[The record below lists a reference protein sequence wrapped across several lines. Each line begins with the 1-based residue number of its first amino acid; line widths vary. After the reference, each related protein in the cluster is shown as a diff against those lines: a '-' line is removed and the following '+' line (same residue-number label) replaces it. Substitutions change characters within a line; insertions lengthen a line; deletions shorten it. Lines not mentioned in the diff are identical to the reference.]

1 LQHVI
6 IRKPGFEDY
15 FISFRK
21 YLGWKFPVDRD
32 EILWVYLQQKDGFIK
47 HLDPGMKVGEK
58 LVLPNG
64 ATIHYHEYSDEIGR
78 VTVQINPEDPMPDSV
93 PMPIGFPESIK
104 SANILPSHQGAW
116 YDRRYGGQGFNIFVK
131 PGKVFTIDGKEVQSH
146 SMALYW
152 YTFDA
157 DQHPIFYYGF
167 ALDFTDIPEFTLY
180 ATKGGTWDNP
190 TTAVP
195 YVAGTAK
202 LEFLDDLRGI
212 FHFNTTLYGRG
223 AIEITPIARLADSP
237 INGIWYEKATTGSG
251 FTFLV
256 FENGVIAGD
265 WYVQDEDM
273 WYSCEGTTEDY
284 VMRIYKVVGGE
295 WCYFS
300 RVERLDCGTAILD
313 PATMVLTYD
322 IDAPKIKD
330 SGTRNLGRAF

>member
-1 LQHVI
+1 
-6 IRKPGFEDY
+6 
-15 FISFRK
+15 
-21 YLGWKFPVDRD
+21 
-32 EILWVYLQQKDGFIK
+32 
-47 HLDPGMKVGEK
+47 
-58 LVLPNG
+58 
-64 ATIHYHEYSDEIGR
+64 
-78 VTVQINPEDPMPDSV
+78 VTVQINPEDPMPDSLE
-93 PMPIGFPESIK
+93 MPIGFPESIK
-104 SANILPSHQGAW
+104 SANILPEHTGAW
-116 YDRRYGGQGFNIFVK
+116 YDKRFGGQGFNIFVK
-131 PGKVFTIDGKEVQSH
+131 EGKDGST

-157 DQHPIFYYGF
+157 DQNPIFYYGF
-167 ALDFTDIPEFTLY
+167 ANDFTGIPEFTMF
-180 ATKGGTWDNP
+180 ATDGGTWSNP
-190 TTAVP
+190 TTAVSRI
-195 YVAGTAK
+195 VGSAK
-202 LEFLDDLRGI
+202 LEFLDAIGI
-212 FHFNTTLYGRG
+212 FHYNFPGIYNRG
-223 AIEITPIARLADSP
+223 AIELTKIANIADSP

-313 PATMVLTYD
+313 PKTMILTYD